1 MASANVRPLRRR
13 QKVVAA
19 VDLPGVPAGTHGRV
33 QLVNGFSWVRYR
45 VHFDNGE
52 ELGFLDRDQLVTAK
66 EWKQEGAA

>member
-1 MASANVRPLRRR
+1 MASSSDRPLRRR

-19 VDLPGVPAGTHGRV
+19 TELPGVPEGTPGRI

-45 VHFDNGE
+45 VHFDNGV
-52 ELGFLDRDQLVTAK
+52 ELGFLDREQLVPAK

>member
-1 MASANVRPLRRR
+1 MASENVRPLRRR

-19 VDLPGVPAGTHGRV
+19 VDLPGVPAGTYGRI

-66 EWKQEGAA
+66 ERKREGAA

>member
-1 MASANVRPLRRR
+1 VASENVRPLRRR

-19 VDLPGVPAGTHGRV
+19 VDLPGVPAGTYGRI

-66 EWKQEGAA
+66 ERKREGAA